1 MQKIS
6 KTVSFFRR
14 NYFYLMGA
22 FWLLAGLFMLIYD
35 DKDWL
40 GLGYAGFG
48 IAYSVYGVIKRKN
61 TEYIAWNSDRIEIGQ
76 MYNEPQIYNREQIDS
91 IHFSENNLTIK
102 SGVAG
107 GTMLEIKDYRA
118 QDLER
123 LKEELNSYFN
133 QESA

>member
-6 KTVSFFRR
+6 KPVSFYRR
-14 NYFYLMGA
+14 NYLYLMGA
-22 FWLLAGLFMLIYD
+22 FWLLAGFVILIFD

-48 IAYSVYGVIKRKN
+48 IASSVYGIIKRKN
-61 TEYIAWNSDRIEIGQ
+61 TEEYIAWNSDRIEIGQ
-76 MYNEPQIYNREQIDS
+76 MYNEPQVYNREQIDL

-107 GTMLEIKDYRA
+107 VTMLELKDYRA

-123 LKEELNSYFN
+123 LRKELNSYFN
-133 QESA
+133 